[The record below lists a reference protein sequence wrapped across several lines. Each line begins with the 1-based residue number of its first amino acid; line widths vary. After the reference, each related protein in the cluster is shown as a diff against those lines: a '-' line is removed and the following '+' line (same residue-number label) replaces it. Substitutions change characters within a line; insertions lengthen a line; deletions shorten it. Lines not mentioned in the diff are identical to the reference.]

1 MELVRANFGAVG
13 ANGSEPRIAPRFH
26 WVLASTPTV
35 PHNDGVPRI
44 PPSLS
49 RAWMALGWILIGG
62 WQLAAGDQ
70 PPSSAH
76 WAYRPLEIEGP
87 AHSRNAGAS
96 SSPHAID
103 RALDQASRDAGIAPA
118 GPADRATLCRRLHLV
133 LTGLLPTPEELHAFI
148 RDDSPGAYEARVDRL
163 LASPAFGERWGRH
176 WLDVVRYAD
185 SVTLRGLVFQ
195 EAWRYRDYVIRSLNH
210 DRPIDQFIREQVAG
224 ALLPA
229 DDLESRQR
237 HLVASTFWLLGD
249 SNLEEQDKRQLELDI
264 IDEQLDVVG
273 KALLGQTIACARCHD
288 HKFDPIPAKDYHA
301 LAGILSGSRIL
312 EHANVSG
319 WTELPIPGTDEEER
333 QWARAEAA
341 LRDAEAAVKSAK
353 GSTNPPIPAPD
364 LKRLEA
370 SLASARL
377 AAYRPRAMAPIE
389 TGATNL
395 PILRRGNWRTPGDT
409 VPRGVLT
416 AASPSS
422 PPTFAPDQSGR
433 RELADWLVSPSNP
446 LTARVFVNRAWHWTF
461 GAGLV
466 PSTDNF
472 GTTGDLPSH
481 PGLLDDVAADFIHDG
496 WSLKRLIRRLVLTHA
511 FQRSSE
517 PGDPQVAAA
526 IAADPANRWLAR
538 FAPRRLEAEV
548 FRDLLLRVGTGL
560 DHGGLGDRPMPRSLA
575 ADFDFQSDSPRR
587 SVYLPVFRNARPEGL
602 AVFDAADP
610 SRVTGVRET
619 STVAPQALYLLN
631 HPFVRLQ
638 ARAAARRLAAEPDP
652 ILTLWMRALGRPP
665 SAGERRHAEQHL
677 RSATSREDALA
688 ELGQAVFGTLDFR
701 TLH

>member
-1 MELVRANFGAVG
+1 
-13 ANGSEPRIAPRFH
+13 
-26 WVLASTPTV
+26 
-35 PHNDGVPRI
+35 
-44 PPSLS
+44 
-49 RAWMALGWILIGG
+49 MALGWILLGS
-62 WQLAAGDQ
+62 WQLAAKDGTN
-70 PPSSAH
+70 PAH
-76 WAYRPLEIEGP
+76 WAYRPLQVVGP
-87 AHSRNAGAS
+87 AHSRSEGAS
-96 SSPHAID
+96 ASPSAID
-103 RALDQASRDAGIAPA
+103 QALDRASGDAGIAPA

-133 LTGLLPTPEELHAFI
+133 LTGLLPTPEELAAFI
-148 RDDSPGAYEARVDRL
+148 DDDSPGAYEARVDRL
-163 LASPAFGERWGRH
+163 LASPSFGERWGRH

-195 EAWRYRDYVIRSLNH
+195 EAWRYRDYVIRSLNQ

-224 ALLPA
+224 DLLPA

-237 HLVASTFWLLGD
+237 HLIASTFWLLGD
-249 SNLEEQDKRQLELDI
+249 TNLEEQDKRQLELDV

-288 HKFDPIPAKDYHA
+288 HKFDPIPARDYHA

-319 WTELPIPGTDEEER
+319 WTEVPIPGTDEEER
-333 QWARAEAA
+333 QWRRAEAA
-341 LRDAEAAVKSAK
+341 LREAEGALRSAK
-353 GSTNPPIPAPD
+353 GSTNPPTPAAD

-370 SLASARL
+370 NLVSARL

-395 PILRRGNWRTPGDT
+395 PVLRRGNWRTPGDI

-416 AASPSS
+416 AASPPS
-422 PPTFAPDQSGR
+422 PPTFATNQSGR
-433 RELADWLVSPSNP
+433 RELADWLVGPSNP

-466 PSTDNF
+466 RSTDNF
-472 GTTGDLPSH
+472 GTTGDLPTH
-481 PGLLDDVAADFIHDG
+481 PQLLDNLALEFIRDG
-496 WSLKRLIRRLVLTHA
+496 WSLKRLVRRLVLTKA
-511 FQRSSE
+511 FRRASD
-517 PGDPQVAAA
+517 PGDPRVAAA

-548 FRDLLLRVGTGL
+548 LRDLLLRVGTGL

-610 SRVTGVRET
+610 SRVTGVRES

-638 ARAAARRLAAEPDP
+638 ARAAARRLAIEPDP
-652 ILTLWMRALGRPP
+652 VLNLWIHALGRPP
-665 SAGERRHAEQHL
+665 SAAERRHAELHL
-677 RSATSREDALA
+677 CSTISREDALA
-688 ELGQAVFGTLDFR
+688 ELAQAVFGTLDFR

>member
-1 MELVRANFGAVG
+1 
-13 ANGSEPRIAPRFH
+13 
-26 WVLASTPTV
+26 
-35 PHNDGVPRI
+35 
-44 PPSLS
+44 
-49 RAWMALGWILIGG
+49 MALGWSLLGA
-62 WQLAAGDQ
+62 WHLAADDGV
-70 PPSSAH
+70 SSPAH
-76 WAYRPLEIEGP
+76 WAYRPMSINGP

-96 SSPHAID
+96 SSPRPID
-103 RALDQASRDAGIAPA
+103 RALDRASLDAGIAPA

-148 RDDSPGAYEARVDRL
+148 HDDSPGAYEARVDRL

-185 SVTLRGLVFQ
+185 SVTLRGLVFL

-224 ALLPA
+224 SLLPA
-229 DDLESRQR
+229 DDLDSRQR
-237 HLVASTFWLLGD
+237 HLIASTFWLLGD
-249 SNLEEQDKRQLELDI
+249 TNLEEQDKRQLELDV

-312 EHANVSG
+312 EHSNVSG

-333 QWARAEAA
+333 QWARAEAWLREAEGA
-341 LRDAEAAVKSAK
+341 LRSAK
-353 GSTNPPIPAPD
+353 GSTNPATPAAD

-370 SLASARL
+370 NLASARV

-395 PILRRGNWRTPGDT
+395 PVLRRGNWRTPGDI

-422 PPTFAPDQSGR
+422 PPIFAPTESGR
-433 RELADWLVSPSNP
+433 RELADWLVNPSNP

-466 PSTDNF
+466 RSTDNF
-472 GTTGDLPSH
+472 GTTGDFPSH
-481 PGLLDDVAADFIHDG
+481 PQLLDNLALDFIRDG
-496 WSLKRLIRRLVLTHA
+496 WSLKRLVRRLVLTDA
-511 FQRSSE
+511 FQRSSNPCE
-517 PGDPQVAAA
+517 PQVAAA
-526 IAADPANRWLAR
+526 LAADPANRWLAR

-548 FRDLLLRVGTGL
+548 LRDLLLRVGTGL

-602 AVFDAADP
+602 AVFDSADP
-610 SRVTGVRET
+610 SRVTGARES

-638 ARAAARRLAAEPDP
+638 SRAAARRLAIEPDP
-652 ILTLWMRALGRPP
+652 VLTLWMQALGRPP
-665 SAGERRHAEQHL
+665 SAGERTQAELHL
-677 RSATSREDALA
+677 RGATALEDALA
-688 ELGQAVFGTLDFR
+688 ELAQAVFGTLDFR